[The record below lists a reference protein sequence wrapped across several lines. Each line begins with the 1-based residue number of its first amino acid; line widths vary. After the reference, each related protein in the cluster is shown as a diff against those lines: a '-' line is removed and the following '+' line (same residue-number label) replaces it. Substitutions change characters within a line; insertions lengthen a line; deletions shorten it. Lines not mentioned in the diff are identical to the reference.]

1 MQNYIKVYNRDDELI
16 DDITLSQ
23 AHMLAKTGSGS
34 FHQKDDEMIMILWV
48 DEAILSDF

>member
-1 MQNYIKVYNRDDELI
+1 MGYIKVYNRDDELI
-16 DDITLSQ
+16 DDITRAQ

-34 FHQKDDEMIMILWV
+34 FIQKDGELVMILWV

>member
-1 MQNYIKVYNRDDELI
+1 MKYIKVYNRDNKLI

-23 AHMLAKTGSGS
+23 AHMLVKTGSGS
-34 FHQKDDEMIMILWV
+34 FHCKDGEMIIILWV